1 MKKIAILLSCFL
13 IPKMIF
19 SQSFK
24 EGNLLLKG
32 GIGMS
37 SPYYWKSAEG
47 VIPPLNINVDYALKD
62 KIGVGGILGYTAS
75 KYTLSDGA
83 GKYVSR
89 QAYRLIGGRAT
100 YHFWNKEHY
109 DLYIGGMMGY
119 IQTGW
124 KVTYKDKF
132 YARND
137 IPKPKFGGFVV
148 AGFAGLNYSI
158 NNDWG
163 VYGEIGYSLSYFTGG
178 AYWRFNKIK

>member
-1 MKKIAILLSCFL
+1 MKKISSILFYFFL
-13 IPKMIF
+13 PQILF
-19 SQSFK
+19 AQSFQ
-24 EGNLLLKG
+24 EGNILIKG
-32 GIGMS
+32 GLGIS
-37 SPYYWKSAEG
+37 SPYYWKNAEG

-75 KYTLSDGA
+75 KYTQIDNA

-89 QAYRLIGGRAT
+89 QTYRLIGGRAT

-119 IQTGW
+119 IQSGW
-124 KVTYKDKF
+124 KVTYKDQF
-132 YARND
+132 YAVNE
-137 IPKPKFGGFVV
+137 IPKPKYGGFVV

-163 VYGEIGYSLSYFTGG
+163 VFGEVGYNLSFITGG
-178 AYWRFNKIK
+178 AYWRFSKIK